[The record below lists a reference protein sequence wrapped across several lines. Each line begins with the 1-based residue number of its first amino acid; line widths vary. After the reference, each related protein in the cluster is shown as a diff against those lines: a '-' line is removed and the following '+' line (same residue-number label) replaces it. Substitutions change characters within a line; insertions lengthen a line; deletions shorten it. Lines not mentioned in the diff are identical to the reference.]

1 MTGPVMRNGKIEGPE
16 ALLFSLADND
26 VCYGYGCYETLKVRG
41 GLLYLPEFHAER
53 LIASAEILGIR
64 HETDATSIVRGLG
77 ELVAARG
84 EVDCNVKVM
93 LIGHDDRPA
102 DWYAF
107 ALPAI
112 YPPSDSAE
120 RGVRCLAFR
129 GERHFPRAKSLS
141 MLLSTV
147 AFRRASSLGCYD
159 ALLVNRREELTE
171 GTRTNLFFA
180 DARAPGR
187 AFTPPE
193 ADVLSGITR
202 KTCLQALADAG
213 FPCEERALAL
223 SDIRSGHI
231 GVLVSS
237 TSTGLVP
244 VRELI
249 GPENEKGEPYRLPF
263 LPELSRVVDIYSRWL
278 ESYRA
283 AAR

>member
-16 ALLFSLADND
+16 ALSFSLADND

-120 RGVRCLAFR
+120 RVFAVSPSAGNGISPARKASRCFCR
-129 GERHFPRAKSLS
+129 PSR
-141 MLLSTV
+141 
-147 AFRRASSLGCYD
+147 
-159 ALLVNRREELTE
+159 
-171 GTRTNLFFA
+171 FA
-180 DARAPGR
+180 ARAR
-187 AFTPPE
+187 SVAT
-193 ADVLSGITR
+193 TR
-202 KTCLQALADAG
+202 
-213 FPCEERALAL
+213 F
-223 SDIRSGHI
+223 S
-231 GVLVSS
+231 
-237 TSTGLVP
+237 
-244 VRELI
+244 
-249 GPENEKGEPYRLPF
+249 
-263 LPELSRVVDIYSRWL
+263 
-278 ESYRA
+278 
-283 AAR
+283 